1 MKLFGKKEIV
11 IAVVMMVML
20 GACNSKTTEEET
32 STSNVQNPTVKSTEN
47 ISVDANASTSRNDA
61 NMSATLKSLTLSIN
75 KATLNKDEN
84 TTVKVVATYSD
95 KTTKDVTSK
104 VEWITTPSDSTKV
117 KKTTLTALKDK
128 NTSIQAKLNN
138 ILSNKIALNITW
150 VVNGHVLPP
159 EPDKTVNDST
169 LLGIDV
175 NDNGVRDDVERWI
188 YEEYK
193 DKHPIYVDIAMQ
205 AARGYKLVLETPDRA
220 KEIYPEVEKSIY
232 CEGYYKYEAEFFNEK
247 NLIEKNI
254 DDRDFRHK
262 IYFNT
267 KERMDTYRQYDTL
280 LSGDSYTLP
289 DGKEMKAMCD
299 FNTSKY

>member
-1 MKLFGKKEIV
+1 VSISGTV
-11 IAVVMMVML
+11 D
-20 GACNSKTTEEET
+20 T
-32 STSNVQNPTVKSTEN
+32 STIGNYTVTYTAQDSAGNEASITRSVEVVNSPPTLSSIILESNTTTVNVGEMVQLSVMGAYSDGSSNVVDEN
-47 ISVDANASTSRNDA
+47 ITYTITPNNSAEMNGSVLIAKKDGNVTVQ
-61 NMSATLKSLTLSIN
+61 ATVGTVNSN
-75 KATLNKDEN
+75 NLNL
-84 TTVKVVATYSD
+84 A
-95 KTTKDVTSK
+95 
-104 VEWITTPSDSTKV
+104 
-117 KKTTLTALKDK
+117 
-128 NTSIQAKLNN
+128 
-138 ILSNKIALNITW
+138 ITW
-150 VVNGHVLPP
+150 IVNGHVLPP
-159 EPDKTVNDST
+159 EPDKALNDST
-169 LLGIDV
+169 LLGIDI
-175 NDNGVRDDVERWI
+175 NNNGVRDDVERWI

-193 DKHPIYVDIAMQ
+193 DKHPIHVDIGMQ
-205 AARGYKLVLETPDRA
+205 AARGYKLVLETPERA